1 MINLTVTADNDLLQ
15 QLAYR
20 LPSVFGEKVAPATK
34 AAFNTSARYI
44 QGVWKG
50 WAMGSPI
57 AGIPDIRK
65 PNGKLAN
72 SIKIKKNGPFDV
84 EIYSESPHMKRI
96 VEGTDPYDMKED
108 YPYGRKS
115 RVSKKG
121 IPYLIIP
128 FRWATPNQKG
138 GKRAHFSNVIPTS
151 LFKEVK
157 AFTMSEKK
165 IAEDGKAVTHNESNY
180 SGNDVERSDY
190 NWGDRLTDV
199 GGDEEGMVRMRNDT
213 GGSTYFTFRVIS
225 AISPA
230 SSWIRKASPPVD
242 IEGGLER
249 AVRPYVETLVE
260 AGLKADIGI

>member
-1 MINLTVTADNDLLQ
+1 MINFSVTVNSDLLD
-15 QLAYR
+15 QLANR
-20 LPSVFGEKVAPATK
+20 LPSIFGEKVAPATR
-34 AAFNTSARYI
+34 AAFNHSAKYI

-84 EIYSESPHMKRI
+84 EIYSESPYMKRI

-115 RVSKKG
+115 RVSAKG

-128 FRWATPNQKG
+128 FRWGTPNKKG
-138 GKRAHFSNVIPTS
+138 GKRAHFANVIPTS

-157 AFTMSEKK
+157 AFDMSERK
-165 IAEDGKAVTHNESNY
+165 IEDGKAVTHNEENY
-180 SGNDVERSDY
+180 AGNPIERSEY
-190 NWGDRLTDV
+190 NWGDRLEGV
-199 GGDEEGMVRMRNDT
+199 GGNEEGMVRMNDDD

-225 AISPA
+225 AISPGA
-230 SSWIRKASPPVD
+230 SWIRKAVPPVD
-242 IEGGLER
+242 IEGSLEK
-249 AVRPYVETLVE
+249 AVRPIVEDMVA
-260 AGLKADIGI
+260 AGLKADMGV